1 MQFLETDITGDN
13 LVIHLI
19 NEEDGYNLT
28 SIPSSYTIVPQVYH
42 RKKPLHSQVLTFQG
56 TADGLAEVFMQASL
70 KSIDG

>member
-13 LVIHLI
+13 FLIHPI
-19 NEEDGYNLT
+19 SKEDGYDLT
-28 SIPSSYTIVPQVYH
+28 SIPLSYSIVPQVYH
-42 RKKPLHSQVLTFQG
+42 RKKPFHSQVLTFQG